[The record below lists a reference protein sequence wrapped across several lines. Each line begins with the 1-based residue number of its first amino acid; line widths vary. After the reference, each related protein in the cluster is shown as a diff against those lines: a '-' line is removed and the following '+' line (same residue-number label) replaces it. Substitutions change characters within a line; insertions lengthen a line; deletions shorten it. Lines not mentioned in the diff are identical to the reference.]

1 MIIYVDLGPTNVDAN
16 GHVIVENDDVNLAYF
31 DHLSLASSL
40 APLLGNLYVDIDL
53 KPNLKRLQC

>member
-16 GHVIVENDDVNLAYF
+16 GHVIVENDVNLAYF

-40 APLLGNLYVDIDL
+40 APLLGTLYVDIDL
-53 KPNLKRLQC
+53 KHLHC